1 MTWDSQK
8 KKENMTWQTE
18 INEILNCF
26 GGYNVIWIR
35 QGTYSDFKLKIV
47 TK

>member
-35 QGTYSDFKLKIV
+35 KEILSWLEET
-47 TK
+47 